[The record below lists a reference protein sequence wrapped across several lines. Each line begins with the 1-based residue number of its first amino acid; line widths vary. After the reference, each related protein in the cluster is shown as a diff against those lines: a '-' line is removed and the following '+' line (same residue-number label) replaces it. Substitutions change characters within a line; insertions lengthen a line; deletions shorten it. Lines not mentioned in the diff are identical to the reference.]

1 MTYEVGIDGRIYKLE
16 LTREGE
22 RWSCHLDGREITVDA
37 VLVQP
42 DVLSILIGDTAH
54 EAKREVTPSETYIWI
69 AGERYTAE
77 VRDPRSFRSRRG
89 KSDATHGTKELRA
102 SMPGKVVRVLVR
114 EMAEVQVGDGIL
126 VVEAMKMQ
134 NELKSPK
141 QGVVKKILASAGSA
155 VNAGDVLAIV
165 E

>member
-1 MTYEVGIDGRIYKLE
+1 MTYEVGIDGRIYRLE
-16 LTREGE
+16 LTRGGD
-22 RWSCHLDGREITVDA
+22 RWSCRLDEREITVDA
-37 VLVQP
+37 VLVQH
-42 DVLSILIGDTAH
+42 DVLSILIGGIVH
-54 EAKREVTPSETYIWI
+54 EVKREVTPSETYIWI
-69 AGERYTAE
+69 AGERYMAE

-89 KSDATHGTKELRA
+89 KADATQGTKELRA

-114 EMAEVQVGDGIL
+114 EMAEVQVGDTIL